1 MMINTGPEDK
11 TVICSTC
18 RIQFDGILDYKM
30 HIASEYHIYNTKRRI
45 AALEPISEEI
55 FEEKKAVLQQQ
66 SQCQS
71 QLSEV
76 IYKCQPCK
84 KTFKTQE
91 QLEQH
96 KKSKNHKKAEKTF
109 LEANPDMSHSS
120 MFQNITTDKP
130 ILGSI

>member
-1 MMINTGPEDK
+1 MLINTGPEDK

-55 FEEKKAVLQQQ
+55 FEEKKAILQQQ

-71 QLSEV
+71 
-76 IYKCQPCK
+76 
-84 KTFKTQE
+84 
-91 QLEQH
+91 
-96 KKSKNHKKAEKTF
+96 
-109 LEANPDMSHSS
+109 
-120 MFQNITTDKP
+120 
-130 ILGSI
+130 